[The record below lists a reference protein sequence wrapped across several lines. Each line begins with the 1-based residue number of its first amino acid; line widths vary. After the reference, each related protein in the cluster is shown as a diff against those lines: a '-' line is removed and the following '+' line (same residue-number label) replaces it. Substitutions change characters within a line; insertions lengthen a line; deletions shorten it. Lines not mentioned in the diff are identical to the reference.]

1 MNIWNILIVT
11 LFMCFFNP
19 AYAEKL
25 KKLTQQDFAL
35 KVCLDDNYEKINA
48 YQREGLKDYSSFNIR
63 LPEQQIALSN
73 FVKANTGYFY
83 KESLPIHIESRPPP
97 YHAIFQRCMEFY
109 KSEKLRKFVQKNK
122 Y

>member
-1 MNIWNILIVT
+1 MNIWKILIVS
-11 LFMCFFNP
+11 LLMCFFNS
-19 AYAEKL
+19 AYAQKS

-48 YQREGLKDYSSFNIR
+48 YQRNGLKDYSSFNIR

-73 FVKANTGYFY
+73 FVKANTGYFH

>member
-1 MNIWNILIVT
+1 MNILKLIIFV
-11 LFMCFFNP
+11 LYICSINF
-19 AYAEKL
+19 AYAQNT

-48 YQREGLKDYSSFNIR
+48 YQRQNLRDYSSFDIR

-73 FVKANTGYFY
+73 FVKANTGSFY

-97 YHAIFQRCMEFY
+97 YHAIFQRCIEFY
-109 KSEKLRKFVQKNK
+109 KSDKLKKFIQKNK
-122 Y
+122 